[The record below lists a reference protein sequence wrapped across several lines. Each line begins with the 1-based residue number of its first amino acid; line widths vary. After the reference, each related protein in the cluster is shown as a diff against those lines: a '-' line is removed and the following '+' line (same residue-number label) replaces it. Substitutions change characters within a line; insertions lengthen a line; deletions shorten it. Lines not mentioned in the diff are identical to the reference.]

1 MSSKTRWLIT
11 GSDGILGQEMQFL
24 LERKQIRYLAANKK
38 TLDVTNLDSIED
50 IFSRFNPT
58 HVVNCAALTDVDACE
73 VSTNK
78 AREINYEGVVNLVKF
93 CKIENAR
100 FFQVS
105 TNFVFGGNESQIYS
119 YIDIAHPVN
128 AYGSTKSAAENYCLG
143 YKGLDITVVRTAST
157 YSEYGNNF
165 VLRLLNNLLNNK
177 PTKVIQDI
185 FVQPTWA
192 FNVAELIYELSNYSV
207 QIPILHAVSA
217 GKTTWWE
224 FAKYLCQI
232 AELDSSLLTRI
243 DLNDLNL
250 PAKRPRH
257 AILSTSSFSNALE
270 LNDWKSMLQTSLPIL
285 LRSGASL
292 NVSK

>member
-1 MSSKTRWLIT
+1 MGSESRWLIT

-24 LERKQIRYLAANKK
+24 LERKDVQYLAANKNK
-38 TLDVTNLDSIED
+38 LDVTNLNDIEE

-78 AREINYEGVVNLVKF
+78 AREINYMGVVNLVKF
-93 CKIENAR
+93 CKVEKTR

-105 TNFVFGGNESQIYS
+105 TNFVFGGNENQIYS
-119 YIDIAHPVN
+119 KSDIADPVN
-128 AYGSTKSAAENYCLG
+128 VYGSTKFEAENYCLG
-143 YKGLDITVVRTAST
+143 DKELDITIVRTAST
-157 YSEYGNNF
+157 YSGYGNNF
-165 VLRLLNNLLNNK
+165 VLRLLSNLLNNK

-185 FVQPTWA
+185 YVQPTWA
-192 FNVAELIYELSNYSV
+192 FNVAELIYDLSNYSN
-207 QIPILHAVSA
+207 QIPTLHAVSA

-224 FAKYLCQI
+224 FAEYLCEL
-232 AELDSSLLTRI
+232 AELDSNLLTRI

-250 PAKRPRH
+250 RAKRPRH
-257 AILSTSSFSNALE
+257 AILSNDSFDNALE

-285 LRSGASL
+285 LRSGAL
-292 NVSK
+292 LKC